1 MIGYDF
7 NGVVDTGKF
16 IPISAADDVI
26 ITGNTLSMV
35 NEVMSWLQSH
45 GILCAVYF
53 MPYKN
58 GANNRELTAMW
69 KSEMILR
76 LGCSMYYEDDPLQH
90 LIIEKSCPD
99 CKVIKV

>member
-7 NGVVDTGKF
+7 NGVVDTGKY
-16 IPISAADDVI
+16 IPIDNDVI
-26 ITGNTLSMV
+26 ITGNTLPMV
-35 NEVMSWLQSH
+35 NSVLDWLRNA
-45 GILCAVYF
+45 GIICAVYF

-76 LGCSMYYEDDPLQH
+76 LGCDMFYEDDILQWE
-90 LIIEKSCPD
+90 IIKQCCPD
-99 CKVIKV
+99 CQVIKV